1 MGRADDGMWD
11 CHFVVK
17 TGGGVTASRSRT
29 ESVKASGAIPRA
41 TSFFLP
47 YSVSYLPQNFRNDF
61 FSNNCGSIKL
71 ISLSRNIL
79 RFFFSAR
86 SSLQADCIF
95 FKIMLCNNCICLYDS
110 EIGLWQ
116 NLIRGINNQIIVSRI
131 NVIQS
136 VSNLRNFAFS
146 G

>member
-1 MGRADDGMWD
+1 M
-11 CHFVVK
+11 
-17 TGGGVTASRSRT
+17 
-29 ESVKASGAIPRA
+29 
-41 TSFFLP
+41 
-47 YSVSYLPQNFRNDF
+47 Y
-61 FSNNCGSIKL
+61 
-71 ISLSRNIL
+71 
-79 RFFFSAR
+79 
-86 SSLQADCIF
+86 F

-116 NLIRGINNQIIVSRI
+116 NLIRGIDNQIVVSRI

>member
-1 MGRADDGMWD
+1 M
-11 CHFVVK
+11 
-17 TGGGVTASRSRT
+17 
-29 ESVKASGAIPRA
+29 E
-41 TSFFLP
+41 
-47 YSVSYLPQNFRNDF
+47 YSA
-61 FSNNCGSIKL
+61 
-71 ISLSRNIL
+71 
-79 RFFFSAR
+79 FFFSQKFVTR
-86 SSLQADCIF
+86 QIVF

-116 NLIRGINNQIIVSRI
+116 NLIRGIDNQIVVSRI